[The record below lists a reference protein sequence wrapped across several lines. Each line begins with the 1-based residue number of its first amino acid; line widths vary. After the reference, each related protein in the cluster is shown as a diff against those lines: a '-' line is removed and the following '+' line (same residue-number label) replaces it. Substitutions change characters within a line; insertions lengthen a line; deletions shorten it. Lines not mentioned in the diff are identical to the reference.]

1 MTKREIKQEEER
13 VMLNH
18 LIIEMN
24 GRQMALKS
32 QLDDFDR
39 DWKALKKKLDKHIA
53 KYGVKEDVS
62 DVQVEQVG

>member
-13 VMLNH
+13 VMLNR

-32 QLDDFDR
+32 QLNDFDR
-39 DWKALKKKLDKHIA
+39 DWKALKKKLDKHLA
-53 KYGVKEDVS
+53 KYGVNENVS
-62 DVQVEQVG
+62 ELQVEQVG